1 MNKNSFLKLCYF
13 ALIAVLFSGCATQ
26 PLPPPAPNSIA
37 SKVILLNELPRISIY
52 DLRMVPIN
60 DFLVVEA
67 ELVHNDTFSDTLLK
81 SAPWFTTLPV
91 LIVGATV
98 QPMFSSGASSSNSIQ
113 YRFQWRD
120 KNGMN
125 VGSEESWKVLNFI
138 PSQAQHIRGI
148 ATSKYVVDFKLELK
162 NNN

>member
-1 MNKNSFLKLCYF
+1 MNKNAFFKMCCDF
-13 ALIAVLFSGCATQ
+13 ALIPVLLTGCATQ

-52 DLRMVPIN
+52 DLRMIPIN

-67 ELVHNDTFSDTLLK
+67 ELVHNDTFSDTVLK

-91 LIVGATV
+91 LIVGAAV
-98 QPMFSSGASSSNSIQ
+98 QPMFSSRSSSNSIQ

-138 PSQAQHIRGI
+138 PSQAQHIRGV
-148 ATSKYVVDFKLELK
+148 ATSKYAVDFKLELK

>member
-13 ALIAVLFSGCATQ
+13 ALIAVLFAGCATQ
-26 PLPPPAPNSIA
+26 PLSPPAPNSIA

-60 DFLVVEA
+60 NFLVVEA
-67 ELVHNDTFSDTLLK
+67 ELVHNDTFSDTVLK

-91 LIVGATV
+91 LIVGAAV
-98 QPMFSSGASSSNSIQ
+98 QPMFSSRASSSNSIQ

-138 PSQAQHIRGI
+138 PSQAQHIRGV
-148 ATSKYVVDFKLELK
+148 ATSKYAVDFKLELK

>member
-1 MNKNSFLKLCYF
+1 MSKNTFFKSCCV
-13 ALIAVLFSGCATQ
+13 ALIPMLLAGCAMQ
-26 PLPPPAPNSIA
+26 AFSPPTPNSIA

-98 QPMFSSGASSSNSIQ
+98 QPMFSSGYSSSNSIQ

-120 KNGMN
+120 KTGMQ
-125 VGSEESWKVLNFI
+125 VGNEESWKVLNFS

-148 ATSKYVVDFKLELK
+148 ATSKYAVDFKLELE

>member
-1 MNKNSFLKLCYF
+1 MDKNSFFKLCYF
-13 ALIAVLFSGCATQ
+13 ALITVLLEGCATQ
-26 PLPPPAPNSIA
+26 SLPPPAPNSIA

-60 DFLVVEA
+60 DFLVIEA
-67 ELVHNDTFSDTLLK
+67 ELVHNDTFSDTILK
-81 SAPWFTTLPV
+81 NAPWFTTLPV
-91 LIVGATV
+91 LIVGAAV
-98 QPMFSSGASSSNSIQ
+98 QPIFSSSASSNSIQ
-113 YRFQWRD
+113 YRFQWLD

-138 PSQAQHIRGI
+138 PSQAKHIRGV
-148 ATSKYVVDFKLELK
+148 ATSKYAIDFKLELK

>member
-1 MNKNSFLKLCYF
+1 MDKNAFFKTYRNL
-13 ALIAVLFSGCATQ
+13 ALIPFLLIGCVSQ
-26 PLPPPAPNSIA
+26 PTLPPAPNSIA

-60 DFLVVEA
+60 NFLVIEA
-67 ELVHNDTFSDTLLK
+67 ELVHNDTFSDTVLK

-91 LIVGATV
+91 LIVGAAV
-98 QPMFSSGASSSNSIQ
+98 QPMFSSSASSNSIQ

-138 PSQAQHIRGI
+138 PSQAQHIRGV
-148 ATSKYVVDFKLELK
+148 ATSKYAVDFKLELK

>member
-13 ALIAVLFSGCATQ
+13 ALIAVLFTGCATQ
-26 PLPPPAPNSIA
+26 PLLPPAPNSIA

-52 DLRMVPIN
+52 DLRMVSIN
-60 DFLVVEA
+60 DFLVIEA
-67 ELVHNDTFSDTLLK
+67 ELVHNDTFSDTVLK

-98 QPMFSSGASSSNSIQ
+98 QPMFSSRSSNNSIQ

-138 PSQAQHIRGI
+138 PSQAQHIRGV
-148 ATSKYVVDFKLELK
+148 ATSKYAVDFKLELK